1 MVGKN
6 MDAQRRS
13 NGEHKRTYSIGDL
26 AREFEI
32 SLRTPRFYEDRG
44 LFTPYRKGAVRYSRV
59 CILDFQGFQQV
70 ESLRIGLTS
79 PSRVGNLRPQ
89 LAALQ

>member
-1 MVGKN
+1 MAGKN
-6 MDAQRRS
+6 MNAQRSSDR
-13 NGEHKRTYSIGDL
+13 EHKKTYAIRDL

-32 SLRTPRFYEDRG
+32 SLRTPHSMRTAGFS
-44 LFTPYRKGAVRYSRV
+44 PHRKGAVWYSRV

-79 PSRVGNLRPQ
+79 SGRIGALRPQ
-89 LAALQ
+89 LAARQ